1 MGRSWSREWGQ
12 GGGSLGLPSGPAPQH
27 HPAAPTPPV
36 AIYSPIF
43 PQKKLLRFI
52 WDAGRFAG
60 QQSPCCEHRLDL
72 PLVGAP
78 WALHQLLGHT
88 RRGTA
93 PAARTRGAPRAA
105 VPAAPWLSPEHQG
118 GREKPPEKP
127 PVRREAAGPRR
138 LGLWDKKSLR
148 WLCWLFVDSS
158 WLSWGLKA
166 TLKLSKQTL
175 ISQFSQPA
183 CNLSLALLYRG
194 GGAAPSCGAPSAL
207 STRSSS
213 SRGTAK
219 GRGLKLSPC
228 HSITHPSLIKHPAS
242 SRDWHRQALGQ
253 GEGGTVPDGAE
264 RRGKCPTPRA
274 GTEQGSL

>member
-1 MGRSWSREWGQ
+1 MSGDKGVAVRASPAALLHGTILLLQHLQQPFIHPFSPKRSCCVSFGMPGGLLASSHPAVSTVWTCLWWGHRGLCASSWGTHGVGLPQQQGLGEHRGLRSLLPRGCHQQSTRPQ
-12 GGGSLGLPSGPAPQH
+12 GG
-27 HPAAPTPPV
+27 
-36 AIYSPIF
+36 
-43 PQKKLLRFI
+43 
-52 WDAGRFAG
+52 W
-60 QQSPCCEHRLDL
+60 
-72 PLVGAP
+72 
-78 WALHQLLGHT
+78 
-88 RRGTA
+88 
-93 PAARTRGAPRAA
+93 
-105 VPAAPWLSPEHQG
+105 
-118 GREKPPEKP
+118 EKPPEKL

-194 GGAAPSCGAPSAL
+194 GGAAPSCGNPSAL

-213 SRGTAK
+213 GRGTAK
-219 GRGLKLSPC
+219 GRGLELSPC
-228 HSITHPSLIKHPAS
+228 HSITCPSLIKHPAS

-253 GEGGTVPDGAE
+253 GEGGMVPDGAE
-264 RRGKCPTPRA
+264 RRGKCPTP
-274 GTEQGSL
+274 

>member
-12 GGGSLGLPSGPAPQH
+12 GGGSSGLPSGPAPRH
-27 HPAAPTPPV
+27 HPAALTPPA

-43 PQKKLLRFI
+43 PPKKLLCFI

-88 RRGTA
+88 WRGTA

-138 LGLWDKKSLR
+138 LGLWDEKSLR

-194 GGAAPSCGAPSAL
+194 GSSAQL
-207 STRSSS
+207 WRSLCSE
-213 SRGTAK
+213 
-219 GRGLKLSPC
+219 
-228 HSITHPSLIKHPAS
+228 HPEQQQPGH
-242 SRDWHRQALGQ
+242 GQ
-253 GEGGTVPDGAE
+253 GERARAVPVSQHHSSIPDKASCVLQGMAQTSTGA
-264 RRGKCPTPRA
+264 G
-274 GTEQGSL
+274 